1 MGTIAELLGFDL
13 SDPTPPGDGEGEATP
28 ADEGGAA
35 AVAGTGEPG
44 AAPASEPS
52 GAPASDEVVLAAV
65 LAETSLEP
73 SAAREE
79 LTLVGDLD
87 LDTIGRYAVITSVEH
102 ELGVQFRDAEVDSL
116 ETLGDLLTA
125 ARLATGA

>member
-13 SDPTPPGDGEGEATP
+13 SDPTPPEGTDATT
-28 ADEGGAA
+28 ADEGD
-35 AVAGTGEPG
+35 AVEAPG
-44 AAPASEPS
+44 SE
-52 GAPASDEVVLAAV
+52 GGDAPASDEAVLAAV

-73 SAAREE
+73 TAARED

-87 LDTIGRYAVITSVEH
+87 LDTVGRYAVITSVEH

-116 ETLGDLLTA
+116 ETLGDLLA
-125 ARLATGA
+125 VARLATGA

>member
-13 SDPTPPGDGEGEATP
+13 SDPTPPEGADDTT
-28 ADEGGAA
+28 ADEGDAPAGAGSGT
-35 AVAGTGEPG
+35 AVAAPG
-44 AAPASEPS
+44 SEVG
-52 GAPASDEVVLAAV
+52 GAPASDEAVLAAV

-73 SAAREE
+73 TAARED

-102 ELGVQFRDAEVDSL
+102 ELGVQFRDAEIDSL